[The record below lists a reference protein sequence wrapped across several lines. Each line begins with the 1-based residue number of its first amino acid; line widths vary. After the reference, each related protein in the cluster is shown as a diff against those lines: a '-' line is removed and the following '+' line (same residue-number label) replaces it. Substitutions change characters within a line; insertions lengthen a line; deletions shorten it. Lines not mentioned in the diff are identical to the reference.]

1 MSLVECIPNISEG
14 RRPEVIRACAAAIAG
29 AGALLLNQSSDVDH
43 NRSVFT
49 FAGREPQV
57 RAALHALVDVAV
69 RAIDMRGHAGVHP
82 RMGAVDVVPFVP
94 LGDTSLAECARIARE
109 VGAEL
114 AARHHLPIF
123 LYEAAASAPH
133 RRALEHVRRG
143 QFEGLRAKLREPG
156 WQPDFGPSEPHP
168 SAGATIVGARPAL
181 IAFNV
186 NLATDR
192 LDVARAVAAAVRQS
206 SGGLP
211 SVKALGL
218 PLAARGMVQVSM
230 NLTNFRETS
239 IDRAFEAVREAA
251 AGHGVAVAESELIGL
266 VPAEALAAAGAA
278 AVRLPGFRAEMLLE
292 IRLLQQLG
300 AQPSAIPAAD

>member
-1 MSLVECIPNISEG
+1 MSLVECIPNVSEG
-14 RRPEVIRACAAAIAG
+14 RRPEVIRACAAAVTG
-29 AGALLLNQSSDVDH
+29 AGAMLLDQSSDADH

-49 FAGREPQV
+49 FAGREAEV
-57 RAALHALVDVAV
+57 RAAVHALVDVAV
-69 RAIDMRGHAGVHP
+69 RAIDMRSHTGVHP

-94 LGDTSLAECARIARE
+94 LGSTSLEDCARIARD

-114 AARHHLPIF
+114 AARHGLPIY
-123 LYEAAASAPH
+123 LYEAAAQAPH

-143 QFEGLRAKLREPG
+143 QFEGLAAKLRLAE
-156 WQPDFGPSEPHP
+156 WMPDFGPAEPHRT
-168 SAGATIVGARPAL
+168 AGATIVGARPAL

-192 LDVARAVAAAVRQS
+192 LDVARAVAATMRHS

-211 SVKALGL
+211 FVKALGL
-218 PLAARGMVQVSM
+218 PLSARGVVQVSM

-239 IDRAFEAVREAA
+239 MDRAFRAVRDAA
-251 AGHGVAVAESELIGL
+251 AQHGVAILESEVIGL

-278 AVRLPGFRAEMLLE
+278 AVHLSAFRADMLLE
-292 IRLLQQLG
+292 VRLLQQPGLR
-300 AQPSAIPAAD
+300 